1 MGGHEDNYCASLVF
15 CFMSTLD
22 YGLRNRGG
30 VGDLMTRI
38 SFKRNTGRYMGRFFY
53 DVTFFLLIVIIMID
67 MVFGIIIESF
77 QELCN
82 EDQKHEN
89 DKKSHCFICHV
100 NRATVEKN
108 RHNFNEHREK
118 THNLWNYVNYMIS
131 LKFADLHD
139 LNAINSYARE
149 KMDNKNSKSFELDFI
164 IYKKG
169 HIIPIEVK
177 CGKES
182 VNAAKQK
189 LLENLPK
196 ETG

>member
-1 MGGHEDNYCASLVF
+1 
-15 CFMSTLD
+15 
-22 YGLRNRGG
+22 
-30 VGDLMTRI
+30 
-38 SFKRNTGRYMGRFFY
+38 MGRFFY

-149 KMDNKNSKSFELDFI
+149 KMDNKNISWLPTYKDEGKNDGSSKKRDDNEDNFKVEDENI
-164 IYKKG
+164 KK
-169 HIIPIEVK
+169 HIVK
-177 CGKES
+177 E
-182 VNAAKQK
+182 A
-189 LLENLPK
+189 
-196 ETG
+196 